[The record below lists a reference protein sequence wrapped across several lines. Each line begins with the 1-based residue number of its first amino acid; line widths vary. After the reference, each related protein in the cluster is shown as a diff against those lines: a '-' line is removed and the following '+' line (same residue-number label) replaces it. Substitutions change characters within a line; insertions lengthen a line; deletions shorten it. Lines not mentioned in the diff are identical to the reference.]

1 MIAVF
6 YGFMEIIFN
15 TQGYDD
21 ECYCILL
28 NIKSLKLLKY
38 INYLLLHLK
47 ALDLYNLQFLY

>member
-15 TQGYDD
+15 AQGYDN
-21 ECYCILL
+21 ECYCIILH
-28 NIKSLKLLKY
+28 IKYLKLLKY
-38 INYLLLHLK
+38 INYLLPHLK